1 MTTKPL
7 YNQSYACIFAGLLAA
22 VTMASWASVNAQVN
36 RVDTKSQTAAPPK
49 FIKATDASQFKIQG
63 TGKPFQPSGLASS
76 EKPIDGDRRV
86 EGWRGVVGSDDRIP
100 MISRKYPWSAIGRI
114 VGESTDHSLYTCT
127 GTLIAENIV
136 LTNSH
141 CVIDPETHQLSKKI
155 RFLPNVINRELQDD
169 NDVALAE
176 KVLYG
181 TDFTNNKITNQT
193 NDWALIQLNK
203 PIGRKYGYLGWK
215 SLPSSTLIKNQKKFI
230 FVGYSGDFPNPK
242 KSGYDLLSAG
252 PGWTA
257 SFQEGCSI
265 LGDEQN
271 ILLHDCDTTS
281 GSSGG
286 PIIGVINAQPYIVA
300 LNNAEFKRRD
310 GSTLVN
316 LAVKID
322 VLDRLSRRN

>member
-1 MTTKPL
+1 MATKPF
-7 YNQSYACIFAGLLAA
+7 YNQPCARIFAGLLAA

-36 RVDTKSQTAAPPK
+36 RVDTKSPTAAPPK
-49 FIKATDASQFKIQG
+49 FIKATDAGQFKIQG

-76 EKPIDGDRRV
+76 EKPYEKDRAVID
-86 EGWRGVVGSDDRIP
+86 WDDRIP

-114 VGESTDHSLYTCT
+114 VGESTDGNSYTCT

-141 CVIDPETHQLSKKI
+141 CVIDPETHQLSK
-155 RFLPNVINRELQDD
+155 RVAFLPNVINGELQDD
-169 NDVALAE
+169 NDIALAE
-176 KVLYG
+176 KILYG
-181 TDFTNNKITNQT
+181 TDFTNDKITNQT

-215 SLPSSTLIKNQKKFI
+215 SLPSSTLVKNQKKFI

-242 KSGYDLLSAG
+242 KPKYEFLSAG
-252 PGWTA
+252 AGWTA
-257 SFQEGCSI
+257 SFQDGCSI
-265 LGDEQN
+265 LRDEQN
-271 ILLHDCDTTS
+271 ILFHDCDTTG

-286 PIIGVINAQPYIVA
+286 PIIGVMNGQPYIVA
-300 LNNAEFKRRD
+300 LNNAEIKRRD
-310 GSTLVN
+310 GSGVVN

-322 VLDRLSRRN
+322 VLDRLFRGN

>member
-1 MTTKPL
+1 MATKPF
-7 YNQSYACIFAGLLAA
+7 YNQPCARVVAAIAA

-49 FIKATDASQFKIQG
+49 FIKAQDAGQFKIQG

-76 EKPIDGDRRV
+76 AKPIDGT
-86 EGWRGVVGSDDRIP
+86 RGVYGPDDRIP

-114 VGESTDHSLYTCT
+114 VGESTDGNSYTCT
-127 GTLIAENIV
+127 GTLIAEDIV

-141 CVIDPETHQLSKKI
+141 CVINPETHQLSKKVA
-155 RFLPNVINRELQDD
+155 FLPNVINGELQDD
-169 NDVALAE
+169 NDIALAE
-176 KVLYG
+176 KILYG
-181 TDFTNNKITNQT
+181 TDFTNDKITNQT

-215 SLPSSTLIKNQKKFI
+215 SLPSSTLVKNQKKFI

-242 KSGYDLLSAG
+242 KPKYEFLSAG
-252 PGWTA
+252 AGWTA
-257 SFQEGCSI
+257 SFQDGCSI
-265 LGDEQN
+265 LRDEQN
-271 ILLHDCDTTS
+271 ILLHDCDTTG

-286 PIIGVINAQPYIVA
+286 PIIGVMNGQPYIVA
-300 LNNAEFKRRD
+300 LNNAEIKRRD
-310 GSTLVN
+310 GTGVVN

-322 VLDRLSRRN
+322 VLDRLSRGN